1 MVEKSIVPDNL
12 LGKLQ
17 QMAGYRNRLVLFY
30 HEVTPNELY
39 QIIREDINDIE
50 EVVKK
55 VKEYIVNMGV
65 KRNEKT

>member
-1 MVEKSIVPDNL
+1 
-12 LGKLQ
+12 
-17 QMAGYRNRLVLFY
+17 MAGYRNRLVLFY